1 MLPCLSFLLVMLV
14 LLGGA
19 STLPRWKINLQQ
31 TQGLQRFDREVN
43 ALWMTQQGVLF
54 LTPEQVLVYQV
65 NRSARHAR
73 LAPRD
78 ASGGAGNFL
87 LNIKVLSVQ
96 DGHLIRSVDLPTN
109 GAFSSVLA
117 TGTGGF
123 VARTGATLGLYSANF
138 QLVASREL
146 PSAKAAPF
154 EDWQVE
160 VSPSGAAIV
169 LLHEQVFAP
178 AEVLSDN
185 TVLHDGKATVEVEL
199 LDSETLRPKKT
210 FALSH
215 ILPFWTLADDVLFSS
230 NPAHSYSDG
239 QVGTLDFD
247 GHWSPIRADSPL
259 TASSCPYSLSAI
271 DQQRFVLYGCEAF
284 AVLSTAGKRLFSHN
298 DGRYE
303 FRSVAASGPYLAAAC
318 DHYRLG
324 RNTLD
329 SSSVLTTRADRIEV
343 YDLDKHARLLSIP
356 VHSERAFYAISAQ
369 GDLVVADGA
378 NLEVVQAGH

>member
-1 MLPCLSFLLVMLV
+1 MCV

-19 STLPRWKINLQQ
+19 SNPARWKINLEQS
-31 TQGLQRFDREVN
+31 QGLQRFDREVS

-65 NRSARHAR
+65 NRTTPQAR

-87 LNIKVLSVQ
+87 LNIKVLSVA
-96 DGHLIRSVDLPTN
+96 DGHLIKSLNLPTN

-117 TGTGGF
+117 TRTGGF
-123 VARTGATLGLYSANF
+123 VARTGATLSLYSADF
-138 QLVASREL
+138 HVLASREL
-146 PSAKAAPF
+146 PMSTAAPF

-160 VSPSGAAIV
+160 VSPSGDSIV
-169 LLHEQVFAP
+169 LLHEQVFTP

-185 TVLHDGKATVEVEL
+185 TVLHDGKAKVDVEL
-199 LDSETLRPKKT
+199 LDAETLGPKKT

-215 ILPFWTLADDVLFSS
+215 ILPFWALADDVLFSS

-247 GHWSPIRADSPL
+247 GNWSPIRTDSPF
-259 TASSCPYSLSAI
+259 TKSSCPYSLSAI

-284 AVLSTAGKRLFSHN
+284 AVLSVAGKRLFSHN
-298 DGRYE
+298 DGRFE
-303 FRSVAASGPYLAAAC
+303 FRSVAGSGPYLAAAC
-318 DHYRLG
+318 DHYRVG

-343 YDLDKHARLLSIP
+343 YDLEKHARLLSIP
-356 VHSERAFYAISAQ
+356 VHSERAFYAISGQ
-369 GDLVVADGA
+369 GDLVVVDGA
-378 NLEVVQAGH
+378 SLQVVQAGR

>member
-1 MLPCLSFLLVMLV
+1 MCV

-19 STLPRWKINLQQ
+19 SNPARWKINLHQS
-31 TQGLQRFDREVN
+31 QGLQRFDREVS

-65 NRSARHAR
+65 NRTTRQAR

-87 LNIKVLSVQ
+87 LNIKVLSVA
-96 DGHLIRSVDLPTN
+96 DGHLIKSLDLPTN

-117 TGTGGF
+117 TRTGGF
-123 VARTGATLGLYSANF
+123 VARTGATLGLYSADF
-138 QLVASREL
+138 HLLASREL
-146 PSAKAAPF
+146 PPAQAAPF

-160 VSPSGAAIV
+160 VSPSGASIV
-169 LLHEQVFAP
+169 LLHEQVFTS

-185 TVLHDGKATVEVEL
+185 TVVHDGKAAVDVEL

-215 ILPFWTLADDVLFSS
+215 ILPFWALADDVLFSS

-247 GHWSPIRADSPL
+247 GKWSPIRTDSPFPK
-259 TASSCPYSLSAI
+259 SSCPYSLSAI

-284 AVLSTAGKRLFSHN
+284 AVLSAAGKRLFSHN
-298 DGRYE
+298 DGRFE
-303 FRSVAASGPYLAAAC
+303 FRSAAASGQYLAVAC
-318 DHYRLG
+318 DHYRVE
-324 RNTLD
+324 RNPVD

-343 YDLDKHARLLSIP
+343 YDLEKHARLLSIP
-356 VHSERAFYAISAQ
+356 VHSERAFYAISGQ
-369 GDLVVADGA
+369 GDLVVVDGA
-378 NLEVVQAGH
+378 SLQVVQAGR